1 MLTLIDLT
9 TINKKQRW
17 LKIYGKDF
25 SISLPKDVSAES
37 INDEKED

>member
-25 SISLPKDVSAES
+25 SISLPKDVSTASVDES
-37 INDEKED
+37 ED

>member
-25 SISLPKDVSAES
+25 SISLPKEISTET
-37 INDEKED
+37 INDESED